1 MAFTIKPYPEW
12 SWSQSR
18 DGLFRECIRKY
29 YYYYYASHNG
39 WLRDSD
45 PESQAA
51 YRLKQISN
59 LYLLLGDAVH
69 QMAESALKSW
79 RDCGSLTEK
88 SEMILGIRSRL
99 NQAYK
104 DSLQVK
110 QWKAAPKK
118 LAMLHEMYYGGGLSP
133 QRVGQI
139 KERIEACVD
148 GFLSSRS
155 LVELQGVDGIEI
167 KEIEELN
174 QFYISGEKIHVKL
187 DMLYQKADGTWIIAD
202 WKTGLESDKNEQQML
217 LYALFLHDQYKVP
230 YDRIEIRLEY
240 LLSRE
245 CVTPKIAIEE
255 VERIEAEVMDSI
267 RQMKAYLED
276 PVRNIPLPKEAF
288 PPNPGKKTCS
298 SCSFLEICAAKT
310 V

>member
-1 MAFTIKPYPEW
+1 MAFEIKPYPEW

-18 DGLFRECIRKY
+18 DGLFRECTRKY

-51 YRLKQISN
+51 YRLKQIGN

-69 QMAESALKSW
+69 RIAESALKSW
-79 RDCGSLTEK
+79 RDSGSLTERN
-88 SEMILGIRSRL
+88 EMILSIRSRL

-104 DSLQVK
+104 DSLQVS

-118 LAMLHEMYYGGGLSP
+118 RMMLHEMYYGGGLPP
-133 QRVGQI
+133 QRVEQI

-148 GFLSSRS
+148 GFISSRS
-155 LVELQGVDGIEI
+155 LAELQEDGQIEI

-174 QFYISGEKIHVKL
+174 HFYISGEKIYVKL
-187 DMLYQKADGTWIIAD
+187 DMLYKKPDGTWVISD

-230 YDRIEIRLEY
+230 YHRMEIRLEY
-240 LLSRE
+240 LLPGE
-245 CVTPKIAIEE
+245 CVIPKIASEE
-255 VERIEAEVMDSI
+255 VERIEVEVTDSI
-267 RQMKAYLED
+267 KQMKAYLED
-276 PVRNIPLPKEAF
+276 PVRNVPLPKEAF
-288 PPNPGKKTCS
+288 PANPGKKTCS
-298 SCSFLEICAAKT
+298 ACSFLEICASKA